1 MKVLI
6 IEDETAA
13 AENLRAILRE
23 TEPGAEVL
31 DTLESIDESVAWL
44 RTRPLPDLIFMDIHL
59 ADGESFRIFDEVEV
73 TVPVVFTTAYDRY
86 ALEAFRVSSIDYLLK
101 PINAADVSRA
111 LAKLRR
117 LTGSERREY
126 GSRVRRMAAGQCAES
141 VFLVHVRD
149 RIIPLRREQIAY
161 CYTANEKVTAC
172 TYDGTVYQLDKTLEA
187 LQGILPDADFFR
199 ANRQFIVA
207 RRAVKEIAVWFGSR
221 LSLRL
226 AVETPERIVVS
237 KARVPEFKAWLRAV
251 RPAD

>member
-126 GSRVRRMAAGQCAES
+126 GSRVRRMAAGQGAES

-161 CYTANEKVTAC
+161 
-172 TYDGTVYQLDKTLEA
+172 
-187 LQGILPDADFFR
+187 
-199 ANRQFIVA
+199 
-207 RRAVKEIAVWFGSR
+207 
-221 LSLRL
+221 
-226 AVETPERIVVS
+226 
-237 KARVPEFKAWLRAV
+237 
-251 RPAD
+251 